1 MSTPAITARS
11 GHAVPESQP
20 GVSLQYSQLLPTLFA
35 RADLRGRVSVLEV
48 GALSPESLQFFS
60 QFKSRIHV
68 RDLFSE
74 RLIREQQEDLSEKE
88 LKLEFQKLLDF
99 KVGTMLDICL
109 FWDFLNYLSRPAL
122 RAFSAALKP
131 YVHAGTRAH
140 GFSVLNVET
149 SLRNQKY
156 GIASLEQ
163 LTVRK
168 SLSPQLDYYPHS
180 HEELNQS
187 LSCFNVGRGW
197 LLPDGR
203 LEILLD
209 VVV

>member
-1 MSTPAITARS
+1 MARD
-11 GHAVPESQP
+11 GQAVPATQP

-35 RADLRGRVSVLEV
+35 RADLRGRVSILEV
-48 GALSPESLQFFS
+48 GALSPESLEFFS

-74 RLIREQQEDLSEKE
+74 KLVRQQQEDLSEKE

-122 RAFSAALKP
+122 RAFSAAIRP

-149 SLRNQKY
+149 SLRNQQY
-156 GIASLEQ
+156 GIASLDQ
-163 LTVRK
+163 LSVRK
-168 SLSPQLDYYPHS
+168 SPSPQLDYYPHS
-180 HEELNQS
+180 HEELNRS
-187 LSCFNVGRGW
+187 LCCFKVGRGW